1 MRCCAR
7 GAAPTLFADAPFNAL
22 EHALMKKI
30 MIAAGA
36 AALVAA
42 SSLVALADE
51 ASGTITAIDT
61 AGGSVTLNDGKVYF
75 LPQSVAASTFK
86 VGDKVT
92 ITYTADQS
100 GKMMASDLKSQG

>member
-1 MRCCAR
+1 
-7 GAAPTLFADAPFNAL
+7 
-22 EHALMKKI
+22 MKKLV
-30 MIAAGA
+30 IAAGA
-36 AALVAA
+36 AALLAA

-51 ASGTITAIDT
+51 ASGTITAVDT
-61 AGGSVTLNDGKVYF
+61 NAGSVTLTDGKVYF